1 MTKKIIDV
9 LRKYESVEDLM
20 SGPIDEVISRLQK
33 VKEEKQTEGVQ
44 LILEY
49 ETDYG
54 SYGDS
59 DRQVVNLY
67 DRRLET
73 DEEYQERVT
82 KEAAEKERALDSKR
96 RQLERLKKELG
107 ES

>member
-1 MTKKIIDV
+1 MTKRIIDV

-20 SGPIDEVISRLQK
+20 SGPIDEVIARLQK
-33 VKEEKQTEGVQ
+33 VREEKKIEGAE

-49 ETDYG
+49 ETEYG

-73 DEEYQERVT
+73 DEEYADRT
-82 KEAAEKERALDSKR
+82 AKEQAAREQALNAKR
-96 RQLERLKKELG
+96 LQLERLKKELG

>member
-1 MTKKIIDV
+1 MTKRIIDV

-20 SGPIDEVISRLQK
+20 SGSIDDVIARLQK
-33 VKEEKQTEGVQ
+33 VREEKKTEGVE

-73 DEEYQERVT
+73 DEEYADRTAKEALERERVLN
-82 KEAAEKERALDSKR
+82 AKR
-96 RQLERLKKELG
+96 VQLERLKKELG

>member
-1 MTKKIIDV
+1 MTKRIIDV

-20 SGPIDEVISRLQK
+20 RGPIDGVIARLQK
-33 VKEEKQTEGVQ
+33 VAQEKKIEGVE

-49 ETDYG
+49 ETEYFG
-54 SYGDS
+54 VSR
-59 DRQVVNLY
+59 RQVVNLY

-73 DEEYQERVT
+73 DEEYQERAN
-82 KEAAEKERALDSKR
+82 KETIERERTLKAKR
-96 RQLERLKKELG
+96 VQLERLKKELG

>member
-20 SGPIDEVISRLQK
+20 SGPIDEVIARLQK

-82 KEAAEKERALDSKR
+82 KETSEKGRALESKR

-107 ES
+107 EY

>member
-20 SGPIDEVISRLQK
+20 SGPIDEVIARLQK

-82 KEAAEKERALDSKR
+82 KETSEKERALESKR

-107 ES
+107 EY

>member
-20 SGPIDEVISRLQK
+20 SGPIDDVIARLQK

-82 KEAAEKERALDSKR
+82 KEAAEKERALNAKR
-96 RQLERLKKELG
+96 VQLERLKKELG